1 MTLEE
6 AKILADRGNIEA
18 MLALASFYDQQIDDD
33 YEAGDLAKHY
43 YCRAAEAGDLS
54 AIALLTRASHTVT
67 KTMMETGAP
76 FGLLLPQFEEAYKW
90 ANALVKHCDQHNIKG
105 ELAEE
110 AYDFYLDS
118 IVWLSAA
125 YNMGDN
131 YAEIKQ
137 ITDGVSHPVAK
148 AIYGMAVCE
157 LAEEN
162 EAEIDAS
169 FELLKNAMHPSFWDE
184 KYAAFDTIEVLQ
196 VTVGMLLSVS
206 YRVRYNMEAARDV
219 LVAMLEHIKDVDLRQ
234 VVQKEL
240 AKYKKNWLGDY
251 RYFK

>member
-1 MTLEE
+1 MFRQKCKSILTHLGFNEE
-6 AKILADRGNIEA
+6 QQRSPVRILSGGQKSK
-18 MLALASFYDQQIDDD
+18 LALA
-33 YEAGDLAKHY
+33 
-43 YCRAAEAGDLS
+43 R
-54 AIALLTRASHTVT
+54 
-67 KTMMETGAP
+67 
-76 FGLLLPQFEEAYKW
+76 LLLQEPDLLLLDEPT
-90 ANALVKHCDQHNIKG
+90 NHLD
-105 ELAEE
+105 
-110 AYDFYLDS
+110 LDS

-125 YNMGDN
+125 YNMGDI